1 MMCCEMMEYFLN
13 NNESNKIIQY
23 SDRFDEYGIVI
34 HDGGNS
40 SIIINYCPWCGKELP
55 KSKRD
60 EWFDTLEKLGFINP
74 LEEDIPIEFKSNLW
88 WNKNDIRDNSLL

>member
-1 MMCCEMMEYFLN
+1 MCCEMMEYFLN
-13 NNESNKIIQY
+13 NNELNKIIQY

-88 WNKNDIRDNSLL
+88 WNKNDIRDN

>member
-40 SIIINYCPWCGKELP
+40 SIIITYCPWCGKELP

-88 WNKNDIRDNSLL
+88 WNKNDIRDN

>member
-74 LEEDIPIEFKSNLW
+74 LEEDIPIEFKMILGIINCYS
-88 WNKNDIRDNSLL
+88 

>member
-1 MMCCEMMEYFLN
+1 MCCEMMECFLN
-13 NNESNKIIQY
+13 NNELNKIIQY

-60 EWFDTLEKLGFINP
+60 KWFDTLEKLGFINP

-88 WNKNDIRDNSLL
+88 WNKNDIRDN

>member
-1 MMCCEMMEYFLN
+1 MMCCEMMKYFLN
-13 NNESNKIIQY
+13 NNEPYRIIQY
-23 SDRFDEYGIVI
+23 SNRSDEYGIVI
-34 HDGGNS
+34 YDGGNS

-60 EWFDTLEKLGFINP
+60 KWFDELEKLGFLNP

-88 WNKNDIRDNSLL
+88 WSKNEIRDD

>member
-88 WNKNDIRDNSLL
+88 WNKNDIRDN

>member
-23 SDRFDEYGIVI
+23 SDRFDEYGIVL

-88 WNKNDIRDNSLL
+88 WNKNDIRDN

>member
-1 MMCCEMMEYFLN
+1 MMEYFLN

-88 WNKNDIRDNSLL
+88 WNKNDIRDN

>member
-60 EWFDTLEKLGFINP
+60 KWFDTLEKLGFINP

-88 WNKNDIRDNSLL
+88 WNKNDIRDN

>member
-23 SDRFDEYGIVI
+23 SDRFDEYGIVV

-60 EWFDTLEKLGFINP
+60 KWFDALEKLGFINP

-88 WNKNDIRDNSLL
+88 WNKNDIRDN

>member
-74 LEEDIPIEFKSNLW
+74 LEEDIPMEFKSNLW
-88 WNKNDIRDNSLL
+88 WNKNDIRDN

>member
-1 MMCCEMMEYFLN
+1 MCCEMMEYFLN

-88 WNKNDIRDNSLL
+88 WNKNDIRDN

>member
-88 WNKNDIRDNSLL
+88 WNKKYSYQ

>member
-1 MMCCEMMEYFLN
+1 MCCEMMEYFLN

-40 SIIINYCPWCGKELP
+40 SIIINYCPWCGKELS

-88 WNKNDIRDNSLL
+88 WNKNDIRDN